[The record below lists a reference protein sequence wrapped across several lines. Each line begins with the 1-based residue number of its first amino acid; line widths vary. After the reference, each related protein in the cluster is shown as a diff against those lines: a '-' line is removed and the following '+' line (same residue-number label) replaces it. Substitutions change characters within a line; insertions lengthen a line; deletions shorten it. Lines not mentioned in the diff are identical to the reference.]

1 MKLFMV
7 DGHEVRVW
15 QERGRWGVAVDDVVH
30 RTWFRTEGQ
39 ATGVGILRAGQRHR
53 QGRVASPQDGTGSN
67 PKVSIAA

>member
-39 ATGVGILRAGQRHR
+39 ATGVGILRACQRHR
-53 QGRVASPQDGTGSN
+53 LGRFGGRQDGNGSD
-67 PKVSIAA
+67 PGVSIAA

>member
-15 QERGRWGVAVDDVVH
+15 QERGRWGVAVDGVVH

-39 ATGVGILRAGQRHR
+39 ATGVGLLRASQHHR
-53 QGRVASPQDGTGSN
+53 QGRVGGRRDGTG
-67 PKVSIAA
+67 PAARLDHAA